1 MTLKTKYILFVVL
14 TLLAFSALTAL
25 LYEHNKYLF
34 IAGECII
41 VVTIVLSFVFYK
53 SLLRPYKILTS
64 GIESIA
70 DKDFSIKFLPVGQPE
85 PDRLIGVYNKMIDQ
99 LRLERTSATETHFF
113 LQKLIEA
120 SPTGIVILDKQNRI
134 QTVNSVAQ
142 RIMNIAEV
150 EEASDL
156 KELGLPWRTKLIMLN
171 ENDTNVVQVNGMNQY
186 KCYKS
191 VFLDRGVKRTFF
203 IIEELTQELLRAE
216 RKAYEKVIRMVSHEV
231 NNSMGAVN
239 SIIDST
245 MQYLKNPKPNDTPD
259 FINALDVA
267 KERINNLNHFTKR
280 FSELVRIP
288 PPEIQDC
295 NLMEVINRVFIYF
308 KAELNREN
316 ITAQTHLDSDE
327 DVIVLFDNQQLEL
340 VLINIIKNA
349 IQAIGSNGNISAH
362 IYSSPLSL
370 VIENDGEPISNEIR
384 EKLFTPFFTT
394 KKTGQGIGLTLT
406 REILVN
412 HGCRFSLLS
421 RNDEITV
428 FKILF
433 GNGKSK
439 LFDRAVEFE

>member
-34 IAGECII
+34 VVGECII

-64 GIESIA
+64 GVESIA

-85 PDRLIGVYNKMIDQ
+85 PDRLIEVYNKMIDQ
-99 LRLERTSATETHFF
+99 LRLERTTATETHFF

-134 QTVNSVAQ
+134 QTVNSVAK
-142 RIMNIAEV
+142 RIMNIADEV
-150 EEASDL
+150 DALDL
-156 KELGLPWRTKLIMLN
+156 KELGLPWRTKLIELN

-216 RKAYEKVIRMVSHEV
+216 RKAYEKVIRMISHEV

-245 MQYLKNPKPNDTPD
+245 MQYLQDVGKEDSAD
-259 FINALDVA
+259 FVNALDVA
-267 KERINNLNHFTKR
+267 KERISNLNYFTKR
-280 FSELVRIP
+280 FTEVVRIP
-288 PPEIQDC
+288 PPERQECDLIRIVNQE
-295 NLMEVINRVFIYF
+295 LVYF
-308 KAELNREN
+308 HAEFHKKN
-316 ITAQTHLDSDE
+316 ISAKTH
-327 DVIVLFDNQQLEL
+327 FDNDKKVTVSFDIQQLEL
-340 VLINIIKNA
+340 VLSNILKNATQAIETDGNINIHLHK
-349 IQAIGSNGNISAH
+349 
-362 IYSSPLSL
+362 SPLALS
-370 VIENDGEPISNEIR
+370 IENDGTSITDEIR

-394 KKTGQGIGLTLT
+394 KKTGQGIGLTLI
-406 REILVN
+406 REILIN
-412 HGCRFSLLS
+412 HGCSFSLDT
-421 RNDEITV
+421 RDDGVTE
-428 FKILF
+428 FRILF
-433 GNGKSK
+433 G
-439 LFDRAVEFE
+439 